1 MRTPSGR
8 LAARQRL
15 LSRRAFLERW
25 PYRSS
30 PVAEPWRDSVWD
42 SPLRIRRCGLGDVYG
57 TMMSG
62 TGEWRARPTATEP
75 TTRRVAWDELP
86 TMIATFSSGW
96 ASPMAVALRL
106 ADRRWCPGAV
116 RTPRPLR
123 CRAAARRL
131 GREDPSRS
139 RRSLLPFRRRR
150 RGTARRGW
158 TGEPR
163 TRCRCGRAGPAVAGP
178 RRPARGWRAETRH
191 TPHEVLEPRGRHSS
205 GYGVGSCAFVVAG
218 KR

>member
-1 MRTPSGR
+1 
-8 LAARQRL
+8 
-15 LSRRAFLERW
+15 
-25 PYRSS
+25 
-30 PVAEPWRDSVWD
+30 
-42 SPLRIRRCGLGDVYG
+42 
-57 TMMSG
+57 MMSG

-75 TTRRVAWDELP
+75 TTRCVAWDELP

-96 ASPMAVALRL
+96 ASPMAVALRS

-150 RGTARRGW
+150 RGQRDEAGQV
-158 TGEPR
+158 GHVHDIDA
-163 TRCRCGRAGPAVAGP
+163 AGPALQLLGRGVQRAAGG
-178 RRPARGWRAETRH
+178 RRPVIPH
-191 TPHEVLEPRGRHSS
+191 HEVLEPRGRQWSWGTLLCFRGVS
-205 GYGVGSCAFVVAG
+205 GQTLMRSFLAFLTGRPRVREGDRRRLACSGSPPG
-218 KR
+218 R

>member
-15 LSRRAFLERW
+15 SSRRAFLERW

-75 TTRRVAWDELP
+75 TTRCVAWDELP

-96 ASPMAVALRL
+96 ASPMAVALRS

-150 RGTARRGW
+150 RGQRDEAGQV
-158 TGEPR
+158 GHVHDIDA
-163 TRCRCGRAGPAVAGP
+163 AGPALQLLGHASSARLAGGDP
-178 RRPARGWRAETRH
+178 SYPTTRCWNLAGGIAVVMGYA
-191 TPHEVLEPRGRHSS
+191 PVL
-205 GYGVGSCAFVVAG
+205 
-218 KR
+218 

>member
-15 LSRRAFLERW
+15 SSRRAFLKRW

-75 TTRRVAWDELP
+75 TTRCVAWDELP

-96 ASPMAVALRL
+96 ASPMAVA
-106 ADRRWCPGAV
+106 
-116 RTPRPLR
+116 
-123 CRAAARRL
+123 
-131 GREDPSRS
+131 
-139 RRSLLPFRRRR
+139 
-150 RGTARRGW
+150 
-158 TGEPR
+158 
-163 TRCRCGRAGPAVAGP
+163 PAI
-178 RRPARGWRAETRH
+178 
-191 TPHEVLEPRGRHSS
+191 S
-205 GYGVGSCAFVVAG
+205 
-218 KR
+218 